1 MKSDFAIDSEKE
13 ALIRQAIASGRLHTP
28 EEAAREAWELWAE
41 RERRRAEILAAVDEA
56 EASLA
61 RGEGCRITTRE
72 EMAQFVDEIKQ
83 RGIARLNA
91 EQNTVR

>member
-1 MKSDFAIDSEKE
+1 MKSDFAIDSEKQ

-28 EEAAREAWELWAE
+28 EEAAKEAWELWAE

-61 RGEGCRITTRE
+61 RGEGRRIATRE
-72 EMAQFVDEIKQ
+72 EMAQFADEIKQ
-83 RGIARLNA
+83 RGLARLSA
-91 EQNTVR
+91 EQNIAR

>member
-1 MKSDFAIDSEKE
+1 MKSDFAIDSEME

-61 RGEGCRITTRE
+61 RGEGSRITTRK
-72 EMAQFVDEIKQ
+72 EMAQFADEIEQ
-83 RGIARLNA
+83 RGLAHFNA
-91 EQNTVR
+91 EHTVR